1 MDKQEFAQRIFIEL
15 VSRTEMGTTSPS
27 DLAIRAIHFAED
39 FEAEWQTHGANAAAE
54 PGARDRRA

>member
-15 VSRTEMGTTSPS
+15 VTRIGVDRESPS

-39 FEAEWQTHGANAAAE
+39 FQSEWDRHGRGAE
-54 PGARDRRA
+54 PAEARDRRV